1 MTGSLQIKNDKYYL
15 VLNLINQGKRRQK
28 WISTGLSV
36 KGNKRRAE
44 QLLRETLQQYQ
55 QQGGSIPCDV
65 LFSDYVRYWLEQVRR
80 RVDEVT
86 WQGYE
91 SLAKCHILPYFDK
104 RNLLLR
110 EVTRADLQTYLDA
123 MASDGR
129 KDGKGGLSPKSIRL
143 HKNILHQ
150 TLNEA
155 VKNGV
160 INNNPCQLLD
170 LPSVPRY
177 EAHFYDEQQL
187 QTLLQAAKGDPL
199 YSMIQLAMIYGLRR
213 SELLGLKWDS
223 IDFVRKTMTI
233 RHTVSKVTKAVAKD
247 KTKTASSYRSFP
259 LTEDASRLFQ
269 QLRAEEMQNHRLMG
283 KDYQENDYIFKWS
296 DGRPFPP
303 DYVTHHFSRLLKKHD
318 LPHIRFHELRHSCA
332 SLLLNRGFT
341 LKDVQE
347 WMGHSDISVT
357 ANIYGH
363 LDIARKQSIAAS
375 MTELLHPDAPGAAL
389 EKC

>member
-1 MTGSLQIKNDKYYL
+1 MTGSLQTKNDKYYI
-15 VLNLINQGKRRQK
+15 VLNLTQQGKRRQK
-28 WISTGLSV
+28 WISTGLPV

-44 QLLRETLQQYQ
+44 QLLREALQQYQ
-55 QQGGSIPCDV
+55 QQSGNAFGDT
-65 LFSDYVRYWLEQVRR
+65 LFSNYVRYWLEQVHR

-86 WQGYE
+86 WQGYDT
-91 SLAKCHILPYFDK
+91 LARCHILPYFDK
-104 RNLLLR
+104 CGLLLQ
-110 EVTRADLQTYLDA
+110 ELTRADLQTYLDE

-129 KDGKGGLSPKSIRL
+129 KDGRGGLSARSIRL

-155 VKNGV
+155 LKNGL
-160 INNNPCQLLD
+160 ISNNPCQLLD

-177 EAHFYDEQQL
+177 EAHFYDEQQM
-187 QTLLQAAKGDPL
+187 QILLQAAKDDPL
-199 YSMIQLAMIYGLRR
+199 YPLIQLAMIYGLRR

-223 IDFVRKTMTI
+223 IDFVRKTLTI

-259 LTEDASRLFQ
+259 LTEEAAQIFQ
-269 QLRAEEMQNHRLMG
+269 QAKAEETQNRRLMG
-283 KDYQENDYIFKWS
+283 TAYQENDYVFKWS

-303 DYVTHHFSRLLKKHD
+303 DYVTHHFSRLLKNHD

-363 LDIARKQSIAAS
+363 LDIARKQSIADS
-375 MTELLHPDAPGAAL
+375 ITSLLRSDTP
-389 EKC
+389 

>member
-15 VLNLINQGKRRQK
+15 VLNLTQQGKRRQK
-28 WISTGLSV
+28 WISTGLPV
-36 KGNKRRAE
+36 KGNKRRAA
-44 QLLRETLQQYQ
+44 QLLQKTLQQYQ
-55 QQGGSIPCDV
+55 QQSGILPSSIR
-65 LFSDYVRYWLEQVRR
+65 FSDYVRHWLEQVRR

-86 WQGYE
+86 YQGYE
-91 SLAKCHILPYFDK
+91 TLAKSHILPYFDQSG
-104 RNLLLR
+104 LLLQQIA
-110 EVTRADLQTYLDA
+110 RADLQAYLDEK
-123 MASDGR
+123 ASHGR
-129 KDGKGGLSPKSIRL
+129 KDGKGGLSPRSIRL

-155 VKNGV
+155 VKNGL
-160 INNNPCQLLD
+160 ITSNPCQLLD

-177 EAHFYDEQQL
+177 EAGFYTNEQL
-187 QTLLQAAKGDPL
+187 KALLQAAKGDPL
-199 YSMIQLAMIYGLRR
+199 YPLIQIAILYGLRR

-223 IDFVRKTMTI
+223 IDFVQKTLTV

-259 LTEDASRLFQ
+259 LTEEAALIFR
-269 QLRAEEMQNHRLMG
+269 QLKAEENRNRRLMG
-283 KDYQENDYIFKWS
+283 AAYQENDYLFKWP

-303 DYVTHHFSRLLKKHD
+303 DYVSHHFSRLLKNHD

-332 SLLLNRGFT
+332 SLLLNSGFT

-357 ANIYGH
+357 GNIYGH
-363 LDIARKQSIAAS
+363 LDIARKQTLAAS
-375 MTELLHPDAPGAAL
+375 LTGLLQSGDDDRR
-389 EKC
+389 

>member
-15 VLNLINQGKRRQK
+15 VLNLTQQGKRRQR
-28 WISTGLSV
+28 WISTGLPV
-36 KGNKRRAE
+36 KGNKRRAA
-44 QLLRETLQQYQ
+44 QLLQETLQQYQ
-55 QQGGSIPCDV
+55 QQSGILPSSIR
-65 LFSDYVRYWLEQVRR
+65 FSAYIRHWLEQVRR

-86 WQGYE
+86 YQGYE
-91 SLAKCHILPYFDK
+91 TLAKCHILPYFD
-104 RNLLLR
+104 RSGLLLQQIA
-110 EVTRADLQTYLDA
+110 RADLQAYLDEK
-123 MASDGR
+123 ASDGR
-129 KDGKGGLSPKSIRL
+129 NDGKGGLSPKSIRL
-143 HKNILHQ
+143 HKNILYQ

-155 VKNGV
+155 VKNGL
-160 INNNPCQLLD
+160 ITSNPCQLLD

-177 EAHFYDEQQL
+177 EASFYTHEQL
-187 QTLLQAAKGDPL
+187 KALLQAAKVDPL
-199 YSMIQLAMIYGLRR
+199 YPLIQIAILYGLRR

-223 IDFVRKTMTI
+223 IDFVQKTLTV

-259 LTEDASRLFQ
+259 LTEEAALIFR
-269 QLRAEEMQNHRLMG
+269 QLKAEENRNRRLMG
-283 KDYQENDYIFKWS
+283 SAYQENDYLFKWP

-303 DYVTHHFSRLLKKHD
+303 DYVSHHFSRLLKNHD

-332 SLLLNRGFT
+332 SLLLNSGFT

-363 LDIARKQSIAAS
+363 LDIARKQTLAAS
-375 MTELLHPDAPGAAL
+375 LTGLLQSGDDDRR
-389 EKC
+389 

>member
-15 VLNLINQGKRRQK
+15 VLNLTQQGKRRQR

-36 KGNKRRAE
+36 KGNKRRAA
-44 QLLRETLQQYQ
+44 QLLQETLQQYQ
-55 QQGGSIPCDV
+55 QQSGILPSSIR
-65 LFSDYVRYWLEQVRR
+65 FSDYIRHWLEQVRR

-86 WQGYE
+86 YQGYE
-91 SLAKCHILPYFDK
+91 TLAKSHILPYFDQSG
-104 RNLLLR
+104 LLLQQIA
-110 EVTRADLQTYLDA
+110 RADLQAYLDEK
-123 MASDGR
+123 ASHGR
-129 KDGKGGLSPKSIRL
+129 KDGKGGLSPRSIRL

-155 VKNGV
+155 VKNGL
-160 INNNPCQLLD
+160 ITSNPCQLLD

-177 EAHFYDEQQL
+177 EAGFYTCEQL
-187 QTLLQAAKGDPL
+187 KALLQAAKGDPL
-199 YSMIQLAMIYGLRR
+199 YPLIQIAILYGLRR

-223 IDFVRKTMTI
+223 IDFVQKTLTV

-259 LTEDASRLFQ
+259 LTEEAALIFRQ
-269 QLRAEEMQNHRLMG
+269 IKAEENRNRRLMG
-283 KDYQENDYIFKWS
+283 AAYQENDYLFKWP

-303 DYVTHHFSRLLKKHD
+303 DYVSHHFSRLLKNHD

-332 SLLLNRGFT
+332 SLLLNSGFT

-357 ANIYGH
+357 GNIYGH
-363 LDIARKQSIAAS
+363 LDNARKQTLAAS
-375 MTELLHPDAPGAAL
+375 LTGLLQSGDDDR
-389 EKC
+389 C

>member
-1 MTGSLQIKNDKYYL
+1 MTGSLQTKNDKYYI
-15 VLNLINQGKRRQK
+15 VLNLTQQGKRRQK
-28 WISTGLSV
+28 WISTGLPV

-44 QLLRETLQQYQ
+44 QLLREMLQQYQ
-55 QQGGSIPCDV
+55 QQSGSSSCDTR
-65 LFSDYVRYWLEQVRR
+65 FSDYVRYWLEQVRR

-86 WQGYE
+86 WQGYDA
-91 SLAKCHILPYFDK
+91 LARCHILPYFDK
-104 RNLLLR
+104 CSLLLQ
-110 EVTRADLQTYLDA
+110 ELTRADLQTYLDE

-129 KDGKGGLSPKSIRL
+129 KDGRGGLSARSIRL

-155 VKNGV
+155 LKNGL
-160 INNNPCQLLD
+160 ISNNPCQLLD

-187 QTLLQAAKGDPL
+187 QRLLQAAKDDPL
-199 YSMIQLAMIYGLRR
+199 YPLIQLAMIYGLRR

-223 IDFVRKTMTI
+223 IDFVRKTLTI

-259 LTEDASRLFQ
+259 LTEEAAQIFQ
-269 QLRAEEMQNHRLMG
+269 QAKAEETQNRRLMG
-283 KDYQENDYIFKWS
+283 TAYQENDYVFKWS

-303 DYVTHHFSRLLKKHD
+303 DYVTHHFSRLLKNHD

-363 LDIARKQSIAAS
+363 LDIARKQSIADS
-375 MTELLHPDAPGAAL
+375 MTSLFRSDTP
-389 EKC
+389 

>member
-1 MTGSLQIKNDKYYL
+1 MTGSLQTKNDKYYI
-15 VLNLINQGKRRQK
+15 VLNLTQQGKRRQK
-28 WISTGLSV
+28 WISTNLPV

-44 QLLRETLQQYQ
+44 QLLREALQQYQ
-55 QQGGSIPCDV
+55 QQSGNTFCDT

-86 WQGYE
+86 WQGYDA
-91 SLAKCHILPYFDK
+91 LARCHILPYFDK
-104 RNLLLR
+104 CGLLLQ
-110 EVTRADLQTYLDA
+110 ELTRADLQTYLDE

-129 KDGKGGLSPKSIRL
+129 KDGRGGLSARSIRL

-155 VKNGV
+155 LKNGL
-160 INNNPCQLLD
+160 ISNNPCQLLD

-187 QTLLQAAKGDPL
+187 QRLLQAAKDDPL
-199 YSMIQLAMIYGLRR
+199 YPLIQLAMIYGLRR

-223 IDFVRKTMTI
+223 IDFVRKTLTI

-247 KTKTASSYRSFP
+247 KAKTASSYRSFP
-259 LTEDASRLFQ
+259 LTEEAAQIIQ
-269 QLRAEEMQNHRLMG
+269 QAKAEETQNRRLMG
-283 KDYQENDYIFKWS
+283 TAYQENDYVFKWS

-303 DYVTHHFSRLLKKHD
+303 DYVTHHFSRLLKNHD

-363 LDIARKQSIAAS
+363 LDIARKQSIADS
-375 MTELLHPDAPGAAL
+375 MTSLFRSDTP
-389 EKC
+389 

>member
-15 VLNLINQGKRRQK
+15 VLNLTQQGMRRQR

-36 KGNKRRAE
+36 KGNKRRAA
-44 QLLRETLQQYQ
+44 QLLQETLQQYQ
-55 QQGGSIPCDV
+55 QQSGILPSSIR
-65 LFSDYVRYWLEQVRR
+65 FSDYIRHWLEQVRR

-86 WQGYE
+86 YQGYE
-91 SLAKCHILPYFDK
+91 TLAKSHILPYFDQSG
-104 RNLLLR
+104 LLLQQIA
-110 EVTRADLQTYLDA
+110 RADLQAYLDEK
-123 MASDGR
+123 ASHGR
-129 KDGKGGLSPKSIRL
+129 KDGKGGLSPRSIRL

-155 VKNGV
+155 VKNGL
-160 INNNPCQLLD
+160 ITSNPCQLLD

-177 EAHFYDEQQL
+177 EAGFYTCEQL
-187 QTLLQAAKGDPL
+187 KALLRAAKGDPL
-199 YSMIQLAMIYGLRR
+199 YPLIQIAILYGLRR

-223 IDFVRKTMTI
+223 IDFVQKTLTV

-259 LTEDASRLFQ
+259 LTEEAALIFR
-269 QLRAEEMQNHRLMG
+269 QLKAEENRNRRLMG
-283 KDYQENDYIFKWS
+283 AAYQENDYLFKWP

-303 DYVTHHFSRLLKKHD
+303 DYVSHHFSRLLKNHD

-332 SLLLNRGFT
+332 SLLLNSGFT

-357 ANIYGH
+357 GNIYGH
-363 LDIARKQSIAAS
+363 LDIARKQTLAAS
-375 MTELLHPDAPGAAL
+375 LTGLLQSGDDDRR
-389 EKC
+389 

>member
-1 MTGSLQIKNDKYYL
+1 MTGSLQTKNDKYYI
-15 VLNLINQGKRRQK
+15 VLNLTQQGKRRQK
-28 WISTGLSV
+28 WISTGLPV

-44 QLLRETLQQYQ
+44 QLLREALQQYQ
-55 QQGGSIPCDV
+55 QQSGNAFGDT

-86 WQGYE
+86 WQGYDT
-91 SLAKCHILPYFDK
+91 LARCHILPYFDK
-104 RNLLLR
+104 CGLLLQ
-110 EVTRADLQTYLDA
+110 ELTRADLQTYLDE

-129 KDGKGGLSPKSIRL
+129 KDGRGGLSARSLRL
-143 HKNILHQ
+143 HKNVLHQ

-155 VKNGV
+155 LKNGL
-160 INNNPCQLLD
+160 ISNNPCQLLD

-187 QTLLQAAKGDPL
+187 QRLLQAAKNDPL
-199 YSMIQLAMIYGLRR
+199 YPLIQLAMIYGLRR

-223 IDFVRKTMTI
+223 IDFVRKTLTI
-233 RHTVSKVTKAVAKD
+233 RHTVSKVTTAVAKD

-259 LTEDASRLFQ
+259 LTEEAAQIFQ
-269 QLRAEEMQNHRLMG
+269 QAKAEETQNRRLMG
-283 KDYQENDYIFKWS
+283 TAYQENDYVFKWS

-303 DYVTHHFSRLLKKHD
+303 DYVTHHFSRLLKNHD

-363 LDIARKQSIAAS
+363 LDIARKQSIADS
-375 MTELLHPDAPGAAL
+375 MTSLLRSDTP
-389 EKC
+389 

>member
-1 MTGSLQIKNDKYYL
+1 MTGSLQTKNDKYYI
-15 VLNLINQGKRRQK
+15 VLNLTQQGKRRQK
-28 WISTGLSV
+28 WISTVLPV

-44 QLLRETLQQYQ
+44 QLLREALQQYQ
-55 QQGGSIPCDV
+55 QQSGNAFGDT
-65 LFSDYVRYWLEQVRR
+65 LFSDYVRYWLEQVHR

-86 WQGYE
+86 WQGYDT
-91 SLAKCHILPYFDK
+91 LARCHILPYFDK
-104 RNLLLR
+104 CGLLLQ
-110 EVTRADLQTYLDA
+110 ELTRADLQTYLDE

-129 KDGKGGLSPKSIRL
+129 KDGRGGLSARSIRL

-155 VKNGV
+155 LKNGL
-160 INNNPCQLLD
+160 ISNNPCQLLD

-187 QTLLQAAKGDPL
+187 QILLHAAKDDPL
-199 YSMIQLAMIYGLRR
+199 YPLIQLAMIYGLRR

-223 IDFVRKTMTI
+223 IDFVRKTLTI
-233 RHTVSKVTKAVAKD
+233 RHTVSKVTTAVAKD

-259 LTEDASRLFQ
+259 LTEEAAQIFQ
-269 QLRAEEMQNHRLMG
+269 QAKAEETQNRRLMG
-283 KDYQENDYIFKWS
+283 TAYQENDYVFKWS

-303 DYVTHHFSRLLKKHD
+303 DYVTHHFSRLLKNHD
-318 LPHIRFHELRHSCA
+318 LPHIRFHELRHSCT

-375 MTELLHPDAPGAAL
+375 MTSLLRSDTP
-389 EKC
+389 

>member
-15 VLNLINQGKRRQK
+15 VLNLTQQGKRRQR

-36 KGNKRRAE
+36 KGNKRRAA
-44 QLLRETLQQYQ
+44 QLLQETLQQYQ
-55 QQGGSIPCDV
+55 QQSGILPSSIR
-65 LFSDYVRYWLEQVRR
+65 FSDYIRHWLEQVRR

-86 WQGYE
+86 YQGYE
-91 SLAKCHILPYFDK
+91 TLAKSHILPYFDQSG
-104 RNLLLR
+104 LLLQQIA
-110 EVTRADLQTYLDA
+110 RADLQAYLDEK
-123 MASDGR
+123 ASHGR
-129 KDGKGGLSPKSIRL
+129 KDGKGGLSPRSIRL

-155 VKNGV
+155 VKNGL
-160 INNNPCQLLD
+160 ITSNPCQLLD

-177 EAHFYDEQQL
+177 EAGFYTCEQL
-187 QTLLQAAKGDPL
+187 KALLQAAKGDPL
-199 YSMIQLAMIYGLRR
+199 YPLIQIAILYGLRR

-223 IDFVRKTMTI
+223 IDFVQKALTV

-259 LTEDASRLFQ
+259 LTEEAALIFR
-269 QLRAEEMQNHRLMG
+269 QLKAEENRNRRLMG
-283 KDYQENDYIFKWS
+283 AAYQENDYLFKWP

-303 DYVTHHFSRLLKKHD
+303 DYVSHHFSRLLKNHD

-332 SLLLNRGFT
+332 SLLLNSGFT

-357 ANIYGH
+357 GNIYGH
-363 LDIARKQSIAAS
+363 LDIARKQTLAAS
-375 MTELLHPDAPGAAL
+375 LTGLLQSGDDDRR
-389 EKC
+389 

>member
-1 MTGSLQIKNDKYYL
+1 MTGSLQTKNDKYYI
-15 VLNLINQGKRRQK
+15 VLNLTQQGKRRQK
-28 WISTGLSV
+28 WISTGLPV

-44 QLLRETLQQYQ
+44 QLLREALQQYQ
-55 QQGGSIPCDV
+55 QQSGNAFGDT
-65 LFSDYVRYWLEQVRR
+65 LFSNYVRYWLEQVHR

-86 WQGYE
+86 WQGYDN
-91 SLAKCHILPYFDK
+91 LARCHILPYFDK
-104 RNLLLR
+104 CGLLLQ
-110 EVTRADLQTYLDA
+110 ELTRADLQTYLDE

-129 KDGKGGLSPKSIRL
+129 KDGRGGLSARSIRL

-155 VKNGV
+155 LKNGL
-160 INNNPCQLLD
+160 ISNNPCQLLD

-177 EAHFYDEQQL
+177 EAHFYDEQQM
-187 QTLLQAAKGDPL
+187 QILLQAAKDDPL
-199 YSMIQLAMIYGLRR
+199 YPLIQLAMIYGLRR

-223 IDFVRKTMTI
+223 IDFVRKTLTI

-259 LTEDASRLFQ
+259 LTEEAAQIFQ
-269 QLRAEEMQNHRLMG
+269 QAKAEETQNRRLMG
-283 KDYQENDYIFKWS
+283 TAYQENDYVFKWS

-303 DYVTHHFSRLLKKHD
+303 DYVTHHFSRLLKNHD

-363 LDIARKQSIAAS
+363 LDIARKQSIADS
-375 MTELLHPDAPGAAL
+375 ITSLLRSDTP
-389 EKC
+389 

>member
-1 MTGSLQIKNDKYYL
+1 MTGSLQTKNDKYYI
-15 VLNLINQGKRRQK
+15 VLNLTQQGKRRQK
-28 WISTGLSV
+28 WISTGLPV

-44 QLLRETLQQYQ
+44 QLLREALQQYQ
-55 QQGGSIPCDV
+55 QQSGNAFGDT
-65 LFSDYVRYWLEQVRR
+65 LFSNYVRYWLEQVHR

-86 WQGYE
+86 WQGYDT
-91 SLAKCHILPYFDK
+91 LARCNILPYFDK
-104 RNLLLR
+104 CGLLLQ
-110 EVTRADLQTYLDA
+110 ELTRADLQTYLDE
-123 MASDGR
+123 MASDGW
-129 KDGKGGLSPKSIRL
+129 KDGRGGLSARSIRL

-155 VKNGV
+155 LKNGL
-160 INNNPCQLLD
+160 ISNNPCQLLD

-177 EAHFYDEQQL
+177 EAHFYDEQQM
-187 QTLLQAAKGDPL
+187 QILLQAAKDDPL
-199 YSMIQLAMIYGLRR
+199 YPLIQLAMIYGLRR

-223 IDFVRKTMTI
+223 IDFVRKTLTI

-259 LTEDASRLFQ
+259 LTEEAAQIFQ
-269 QLRAEEMQNHRLMG
+269 QAKAEETQNRRLMG
-283 KDYQENDYIFKWS
+283 TAYQENDYVFKWS

-303 DYVTHHFSRLLKKHD
+303 DYVTHHFSRLLKNHD

-363 LDIARKQSIAAS
+363 LDIARKQSIADS
-375 MTELLHPDAPGAAL
+375 ITSLLRSDTP
-389 EKC
+389 